1 MCYIEDFNVII
12 SQDYKV
18 GGCEVRF
25 SEAEGFENFIRSC
38 ALLELAWK
46 GASFT
51 WFNKHFGDYDI
62 QQCLDLV

>member
-25 SEAEGFENFIRSC
+25 SEAEGFENFIRL
-38 ALLELAWK
+38 ALFLNWHGKVLLLL
-46 GASFT
+46 GSISILVT
-51 WFNKHFGDYDI
+51 MIFNNA
-62 QQCLDLV
+62 